1 MLLIHLMEHVVAI
14 SFYEEE
20 EETSVVDPNTLI
32 FGPDPNTVH

>member
-14 SFYEEE
+14 SFYE